1 MRTGR
6 FVLTHRHIRTPSA
19 LSAST
24 ERQSKGR
31 VEPSGHGFTRL
42 TSVYVQYIHMTVPGF
57 PDDLAQCTGFQWD
70 AGNAE
75 KNWELHQVSQGE
87 CEQVFFNRPLLV
99 APDVEHSGREPRYAA
114 LGQTNAARLLV
125 VVFTI
130 RATLVRIISA
140 RDMSRRERRMY
151 EQGQA
156 SG

>member
-1 MRTGR
+1 M
-6 FVLTHRHIRTPSA
+6 
-19 LSAST
+19 
-24 ERQSKGR
+24 
-31 VEPSGHGFTRL
+31 
-42 TSVYVQYIHMTVPGF
+42 PGF

-99 APDVEHSGREPRYAA
+99 APDVGHSEREPRYAA
-114 LGQTNAARLLV
+114 LGQTNAARRLA

-130 RATLVRIISA
+130 RGTLVRIISA
-140 RDMSRRERRMY
+140 RNMSRRERRIY